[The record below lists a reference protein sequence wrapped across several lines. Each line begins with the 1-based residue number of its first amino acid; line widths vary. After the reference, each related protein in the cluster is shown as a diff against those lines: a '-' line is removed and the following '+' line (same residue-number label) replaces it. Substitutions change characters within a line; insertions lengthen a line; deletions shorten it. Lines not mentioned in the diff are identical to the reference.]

1 MHLNHRS
8 LTVYSLSSVVVQAL
22 NCVCSGRGKKLER
35 DLELRLRVKA
45 LVLVRITIPLQY
57 FRLFR
62 DAVIFNS
69 SSTDKRKFL
78 AFINENFNASAF
90 GGVRNVGE

>member
-1 MHLNHRS
+1 MHPNHRS
-8 LTVYSLSSVVVQAL
+8 LIVYSLFSVVVQAL
-22 NCVCSGRGKKLER
+22 NCVCSGRGKKVKR

-45 LVLVRITIPLQY
+45 RVRITIPLQY

-69 SSTDKRKFL
+69 SSTHKRKFL
-78 AFINENFNASAF
+78 AFINENFNPSAF
-90 GGVRNVGE
+90 RGVAKVGE